1 MATRCPLE
9 GSAMVRD
16 GWPPGARH
24 RVARIVLS
32 AGGAAVLASLAAAGV
47 LLEPMSVASLVPL
60 AMVGAVVRFSRPGPT
75 PSSIDDCR
83 ALAAAAAVT
92 AFEVYV
98 VGLSLVG
105 LVVLTGLAATPIL
118 TFAVVCGAGRWWIKG
133 QRRHGWLLVG
143 DDPSGQPLAPRSPL
157 ELTST
162 AALCRRWRASY
173 LRLDRAPSPVTR
185 ERIAAARRDLLAEF
199 ERRDPAGFARFLAS
213 RDPAGRYPVRFC
225 RDMTADEL
233 PAPHSASPPP
243 H

>member
-1 MATRCPLE
+1 
-9 GSAMVRD
+9 MVRD
-16 GWPPGARH
+16 GWSPGARH
-24 RVARIVLS
+24 RVARTVLN
-32 AGGAAVLASLAAAGV
+32 AGGAAVLASLTAAGV
-47 LLEPMSVASLVPL
+47 VLEPMSVASLVPL

-98 VGLSLVG
+98 AGLSLVG

-118 TFAVVCGAGRWWIKG
+118 TLVVVCGAGRWCIKG
-133 QRRHGWLLVG
+133 QRSHGWLLVG
-143 DDPSGQPLAPRSPL
+143 DDPSGQALAPRSPL
-157 ELTST
+157 ELTPT
-162 AALCRRWRASY
+162 TALCRRWRASY
-173 LRLDRAPSPVTR
+173 IRLDRAPSPATR

-199 ERRDPAGFARFLAS
+199 ERRDAAGFTRFLAS

-225 RDMTADEL
+225 RDIAIDEL
-233 PAPHSASPPP
+233 TVPRSASPPP

>member
-1 MATRCPLE
+1 M
-9 GSAMVRD
+9 
-16 GWPPGARH
+16 
-24 RVARIVLS
+24 ARIVLS

-60 AMVGAVVRFSRPGPT
+60 AMVGAVVRFSRSGPT

-83 ALAAAAAVT
+83 ALVAAAAVT

-98 VGLSLVG
+98 AGLSLVG

-133 QRRHGWLLVG
+133 QRSHGWLLVG
-143 DDPSGQPLAPRSPL
+143 DDPSGQPLAPHSPL

>member
-1 MATRCPLE
+1 M
-9 GSAMVRD
+9 
-16 GWPPGARH
+16 
-24 RVARIVLS
+24 
-32 AGGAAVLASLAAAGV
+32 
-47 LLEPMSVASLVPL
+47 
-60 AMVGAVVRFSRPGPT
+60 RFSRPGPT

-118 TFAVVCGAGRWWIKG
+118 TFAVVCGAGRWWIRG
-133 QRRHGWLLVG
+133 QRSHGWLLVG